1 MTGMIQGQGGTP
13 CASRGEGFS
22 GRVRHTSRLMWLLV
36 VVALIASACGGSDNS
51 ANSDD
56 GAKAASA
63 DQKPDNLAA
72 ECPLADGPSAGT
84 TIDVWHAMVAQPK
97 TAFEELVDRYNESQ
111 DAVTVKISGYNSFAE
126 LQAKVRD
133 SLGSDSMPDV
143 ILMEDTTTQW
153 AIDTR
158 SFMPVQACLDAGG
171 KVAVDQQFIDH
182 YTVEGT
188 TWAIPVSVATAFLFY
203 NRTMFTDAGLDPDKP
218 PTSLEEIRTASQTIV
233 DAGVAPHGIA
243 MNLAS
248 WIFEHMVLLDG
259 QKIVDHDNGRSGRAA
274 KATLVAKPAE
284 QLFQWTKDMTTDSLM
299 MPFEWKPTSID
310 HFLAMANG
318 QAAMGIE
325 SSSALATVMLLIG
338 GGTVQD
344 TGGLDPD
351 ALGAGGIDPE
361 GMDIGVAPLPVI
373 ATGDGGYQAGGA
385 AAFVAS
391 NSSPAERVASWDFI
405 SFMSQPAEQAKWH
418 IASSFTPMSSDSA
431 QLPEL
436 TSYWET
442 TPDQKLSWDMY
453 QTNGEGEASGPVI
466 GPYDE
471 VREAIAA
478 AWFRAATGDPKAELQ
493 TAETEVNELLADY
506 ADRVG

>member
-1 MTGMIQGQGGTP
+1 
-13 CASRGEGFS
+13 
-22 GRVRHTSRLMWLLV
+22 
-36 VVALIASACGGSDNS
+36 
-51 ANSDD
+51 
-56 GAKAASA
+56 
-63 DQKPDNLAA
+63 
-72 ECPLADGPSAGT
+72 
-84 TIDVWHAMVAQPK
+84 
-97 TAFEELVDRYNESQ
+97 
-111 DAVTVKISGYNSFAE
+111 
-126 LQAKVRD
+126 
-133 SLGSDSMPDV
+133 
-143 ILMEDTTTQW
+143 
-153 AIDTR
+153 
-158 SFMPVQACLDAGG
+158 
-171 KVAVDQQFIDH
+171 
-182 YTVEGT
+182 
-188 TWAIPVSVATAFLFY
+188 
-203 NRTMFTDAGLDPDKP
+203 
-218 PTSLEEIRTASQTIV
+218 
-233 DAGVAPHGIA
+233 

-506 ADRVG
+506 ADRVGYRPRCLPLVTDLQRARWEPPSGSLNLDRRLSRWNPAVALPQGFVQDHSNGICEVQRPVTRSHRNRQLLVDPSVCQDAARQAVGFPAEHQHVAGRKVKVPDVGICLRCRCQQSSGWGVRTSGQNWQIFGRVHGSWHSTAGAIRSHQLAGCLARSAAPEVVEGIPQGDVGK